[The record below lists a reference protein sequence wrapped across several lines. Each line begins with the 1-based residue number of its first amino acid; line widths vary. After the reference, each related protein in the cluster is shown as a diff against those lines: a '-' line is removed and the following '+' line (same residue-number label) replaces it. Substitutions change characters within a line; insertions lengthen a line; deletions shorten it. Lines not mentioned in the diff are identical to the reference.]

1 VFQGGGAASETSGD
15 EETILV
21 GNDGSQSHTWDAF
34 STLLNVTC
42 FMITLVTYL
51 ILLIGFIP

>member
-1 VFQGGGAASETSGD
+1 VFQGGAAASEMSGE

-21 GNDGSQSHTWDAF
+21 GNDGSHSHAWDTF
-34 STLLNVTC
+34 SSLLNVTC
-42 FMITLVTYL
+42 FIITLVTYL